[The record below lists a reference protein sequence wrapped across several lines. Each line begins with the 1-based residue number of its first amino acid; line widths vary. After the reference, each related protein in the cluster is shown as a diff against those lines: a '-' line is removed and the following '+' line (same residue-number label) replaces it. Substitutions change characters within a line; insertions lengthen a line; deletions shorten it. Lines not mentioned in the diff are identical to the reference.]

1 MLMKTKL
8 FCASLAVVSLMMA
21 SCGEK
26 INPNREKVEWISE
39 SDGHSV
45 FASFVN
51 HGVEKV
57 YKPFE
62 GTLTKASFSR
72 EVPSE
77 EAVDSI
83 LYIPLTIYT
92 DNHEEGFEVKLIE
105 VEAIDRHFTKVV
117 NESSHFF
124 LHDEC
129 VYWDSI
135 TLVHIPEIKKSIELP
150 HFANVDLRYLRR
162 SDIQNLSSPIR
173 VNVPAC
179 IESMNLE
186 KVGTNVYWNVAE
198 GNPRYS
204 SESGCLYNKDKTEL
218 IRFSN
223 NSYYTIPS
231 TVQTIGAEAFLG
243 TNLLRELCI
252 PANVQ
257 TIGDNAFADVSNMES
272 LKFSEGL
279 KKIGIQAFRNMEYK
293 TSTLA
298 FPNGLEEIGFNALG
312 FRNVYNGNMESIPSN
327 VLQFIL
333 IPPTLNKLIDNAFQ
347 NTPPYVTAIFTGA
360 APAADDLAYHTKCRL
375 RYPNKYSDSYL
386 KIIKTAD
393 LYPKPAREKFAAYAC
408 SPYKIQGVPQRFFL
422 ISSNY
427 EEFTIRDF
435 VDENKSLIVTKEKA
449 FSYQGSWHSFLDGQH
464 VHSFYYL
471 QDNGFIVV
479 PEEEIY

>member
-1 MLMKTKL
+1 MKTKL

-39 SDGHSV
+39 SDGHSI
-45 FASFVN
+45 FASSVN

-62 GTLTKASFSR
+62 GTLTKASFSK
-72 EVPSE
+72 
-77 EAVDSI
+77 EAPAEGVADST

-92 DNHEEGFEVKLIE
+92 DNHEEGFEVKQIE
-105 VEAIDRHFTKVV
+105 VEAIDRHFTKIV
-117 NESSHFF
+117 NESSHFYIY
-124 LHDEC
+124 DEC
-129 VYWDSI
+129 VYWDST
-135 TLVHIPEIKKSIELP
+135 TLVHIPEVKTSIELP
-150 HFANVDLRYLRR
+150 HFANADLRYLRR
-162 SDIQNLSSPIR
+162 SDIQKLSSPIK

-179 IESMNLE
+179 IENMNLE
-186 KVGTNVYWNVAE
+186 NVGTNVYWNVAE
-198 GNPRYS
+198 DNPRYS

-243 TNLLRELCI
+243 TCLLRELCI
-252 PANVQ
+252 PANVR

-293 TSTLA
+293 NSSLA
-298 FPNGLEEIGFNALG
+298 FPYGLEEISFNALG
-312 FRNVYNGNMESIPSN
+312 FRNVYNGNIESIPSN

-333 IPPTLNKLIDNAFQ
+333 IPPTLNILIDNAFQ
-347 NTPPYVTAIFTGA
+347 NTPPYVTAIFTGD
-360 APAADDLAYHTKCRL
+360 APSADDLAYHTKCRL
-375 RYPNKYSDSYL
+375 RYPNKYKDSYL
-386 KIIKTAD
+386 RIIKTAD
-393 LYPKPAREKFAAYAC
+393 IYPKPAPEKFADYVC
-408 SPYKIQGVPQRFFL
+408 FPYKVQGVPQRFFL
-422 ISSNY
+422 IKSHFDEY
-427 EEFTIRDF
+427 TIRDLG
-435 VDENKSLIVTKEKA
+435 DEYKSHIVTKETA
-449 FSYQGSWHSFLDGQH
+449 FRYQGSWHSLLDGQH
-464 VHSFYYL
+464 VQSVYYL

-479 PEEEIY
+479 SGEEIY